1 MDVRNINDHPSIFD
15 LLLYK
20 FSVPWTD
27 ELSCRSEYMVVLFI
41 TDATFINS
49 FIFTDSLT
57 PLMRK
62 HVKKK
67 VSFRNRRFCRCTH
80 NSGSKLYNCTNL

>member
-1 MDVRNINDHPSIFD
+1 
-15 LLLYK
+15 
-20 FSVPWTD
+20 
-27 ELSCRSEYMVVLFI
+27 MVVLFI

-57 PLMRK
+57 LLMRK
-62 HVKKK
+62 RVKKK
-67 VSFRNRRFCRCTH
+67 VPFRNRGFCRCTH